1 MRAGVETVQMYI
13 HDVLGSVTRPVK
25 QLKGF
30 ERVPL
35 EPGESRVV
43 SFEIT
48 PETLSFWRKDMTY
61 GPEAGAFEVLIGHAS
76 NDTKTASFSYED

>member
-43 SFEIT
+43 S
-48 PETLSFWRKDMTY
+48 
-61 GPEAGAFEVLIGHAS
+61 
-76 NDTKTASFSYED
+76 SYED